1 MKDAPI
7 SCFYIIILDVI
18 LLHVDMLSAFKLSV
32 LLLNII
38 MLNVTMVSVITLN
51 VVMLSVIMQNVV
63 LLSVSA
69 PPFVPWRIS
78 KEHNRN
84 IFLSQRSKFSVQK
97 ILLFSFISNQ
107 NKQQ

>member
-18 LLHVDMLSAFKLSV
+18 LLNVIMLSVIMLSV
-32 LLLNII
+32 MMLSVI
-38 MLNVTMVSVITLN
+38 MLSVVMLSVI
-51 VVMLSVIMQNVV
+51 MLSVIMQNVV
-63 LLSVSA
+63 LLIVSA
-69 PPFVPWRIS
+69 PPFVPWQIS